1 MQKVKIG
8 VVGLGGIGGL
18 CAILLKNAGYEVFS
32 NQNSKREKTLLKLS
46 SKYYGNLSATINI
59 NKTLNN
65 TDIIFICSKFP
76 YLKKIIKNINNNNAI
91 IVPFLNGLSHFD
103 ILKKKFKKN
112 LYYSNIGKIIS
123 IKKSAKKILHLSKN
137 KPEILIS
144 SENKNNNKIRII
156 CNIFK
161 KINFNVKVI
170 NSNTKV
176 VWTKLIRLSSIS
188 AITAIYNCN
197 LGEIKKSKKKMEQ
210 LENLVKEGLYL
221 AKLLFNF
228 KESFNNIIQEI
239 IKLPNSLTTS
249 LQRDINN
256 KITTKSEIETQIGA
270 IYKLGIKN
278 RLSLKNTNYIY
289 KLLKK
294 NAKKNIRNNWA

>member
-1 MQKVKIG
+1 
-8 VVGLGGIGGL
+8 
-18 CAILLKNAGYEVFS
+18 
-32 NQNSKREKTLLKLS
+32 
-46 SKYYGNLSATINI
+46 
-59 NKTLNN
+59 
-65 TDIIFICSKFP
+65 
-76 YLKKIIKNINNNNAI
+76 
-91 IVPFLNGLSHFD
+91 
-103 ILKKKFKKN
+103 
-112 LYYSNIGKIIS
+112 
-123 IKKSAKKILHLSKN
+123 
-137 KPEILIS
+137 
-144 SENKNNNKIRII
+144 
-156 CNIFK
+156 
-161 KINFNVKVI
+161 
-170 NSNTKV
+170 
-176 VWTKLIRLSSIS
+176 
-188 AITAIYNCN
+188 
-197 LGEIKKSKKKMEQ
+197 MEQ